1 MEEFQGDWGARPGQS
16 EAFFPDFADT
26 EEYMDVVDLVDDRP
40 GKDEHSSLI
49 LKMIIMNKMVM
60 KMDDGHGSL
69 GGHSA
74 RPWHCVLREDCV
86 DGDELLDEVENGG
99 WCFTCILF
107 ERYPL
112 TNIPHC
118 GR

>member
-1 MEEFQGDWGARPGQS
+1 MEEVQGDWGARPGQS

-60 KMDDGHGSL
+60 
-69 GGHSA
+69 
-74 RPWHCVLREDCV
+74 
-86 DGDELLDEVENGG
+86 
-99 WCFTCILF
+99 
-107 ERYPL
+107 
-112 TNIPHC
+112 
-118 GR
+118 